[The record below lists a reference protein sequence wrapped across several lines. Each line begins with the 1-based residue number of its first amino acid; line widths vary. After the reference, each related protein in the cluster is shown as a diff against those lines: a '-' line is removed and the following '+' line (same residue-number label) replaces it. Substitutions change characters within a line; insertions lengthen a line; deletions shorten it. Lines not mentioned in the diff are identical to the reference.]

1 LRNKFSGCTMNFNVL
16 CDIFCIETIRSGSG
30 IRELRRLNRIYGKTS
45 WRKRKGI
52 AKIRLTDG
60 AEKLAELHWYEGHGK
75 GRKEMK
81 IKKYLE

>member
-1 LRNKFSGCTMNFNVL
+1 MDFEIIGEIQWV
-16 CDIFCIETIRSGSG
+16 ETIASGRS
-30 IRELRRLNRIYGKTS
+30 IRELRRLNRIYGRTT

-60 AEKLAELHWYEGHGK
+60 TIKLAELHWYEGHGK
-75 GRKEMK
+75 GRKEIK